1 MKENV
6 LEILVGSV
14 VLILSLVFVFFTLS
28 NTGFQQKGKFINAE
42 FGNVAGL
49 KVGDDVLIAG
59 IKVGEVSSNTLDS
72 KSYLAVV
79 KLNLQNNIFIPED
92 SVAKISSA
100 SLLGGQYVEIIP
112 GASDEMLKDDET
124 IYDTRDPVSL
134 TDLLGQAVF
143 SATDWFKK
151 VNLKFIKFF
160 LSLILIFS
168 LNTSNASW
176 INFDGAK
183 FNALDK
189 ITARIKKIEIYLNEE
204 QVLGSLT
211 IILKSCQNRPPD
223 FLPESAAYVE
233 IYDNLNQTFNDNNLI
248 FSGWM
253 FSSSPAISAL
263 EHPVYDISLISCK

>member
-14 VLILSLVFVFFTLS
+14 VLILAFVFVVFTLS

-143 SATDWFKK
+143 SATDWF
-151 VNLKFIKFF
+151 
-160 LSLILIFS
+160 
-168 LNTSNASW
+168 
-176 INFDGAK
+176 
-183 FNALDK
+183 
-189 ITARIKKIEIYLNEE
+189 
-204 QVLGSLT
+204 
-211 IILKSCQNRPPD
+211 
-223 FLPESAAYVE
+223 
-233 IYDNLNQTFNDNNLI
+233 
-248 FSGWM
+248 
-253 FSSSPAISAL
+253 
-263 EHPVYDISLISCK
+263 

>member
-14 VLILSLVFVFFTLS
+14 VLILSFVFVIFTLS

-92 SVAKISSA
+92 SIAKISSA

-143 SATDWFKK
+143 SATD
-151 VNLKFIKFF
+151 
-160 LSLILIFS
+160 
-168 LNTSNASW
+168 
-176 INFDGAK
+176 
-183 FNALDK
+183 
-189 ITARIKKIEIYLNEE
+189 
-204 QVLGSLT
+204 
-211 IILKSCQNRPPD
+211 
-223 FLPESAAYVE
+223 
-233 IYDNLNQTFNDNNLI
+233 
-248 FSGWM
+248 
-253 FSSSPAISAL
+253 
-263 EHPVYDISLISCK
+263 

>member
-1 MKENV
+1 M
-6 LEILVGSV
+6 
-14 VLILSLVFVFFTLS
+14 LILAFVFVIFSLS

-143 SATDWFKK
+143 SATD
-151 VNLKFIKFF
+151 
-160 LSLILIFS
+160 
-168 LNTSNASW
+168 
-176 INFDGAK
+176 
-183 FNALDK
+183 
-189 ITARIKKIEIYLNEE
+189 
-204 QVLGSLT
+204 
-211 IILKSCQNRPPD
+211 
-223 FLPESAAYVE
+223 
-233 IYDNLNQTFNDNNLI
+233 
-248 FSGWM
+248 
-253 FSSSPAISAL
+253 
-263 EHPVYDISLISCK
+263 

>member
-6 LEILVGSV
+6 LEILVGSI
-14 VLILSLVFVFFTLS
+14 VLIFAFIFVIFSLS
-28 NTGFQQKGKFINAE
+28 NTDFQKKGKFINAE

-72 KSYLAVV
+72 TSYLAVV

-143 SATDWFKK
+143 SATD
-151 VNLKFIKFF
+151 
-160 LSLILIFS
+160 
-168 LNTSNASW
+168 
-176 INFDGAK
+176 
-183 FNALDK
+183 
-189 ITARIKKIEIYLNEE
+189 
-204 QVLGSLT
+204 
-211 IILKSCQNRPPD
+211 
-223 FLPESAAYVE
+223 
-233 IYDNLNQTFNDNNLI
+233 
-248 FSGWM
+248 
-253 FSSSPAISAL
+253 
-263 EHPVYDISLISCK
+263 

>member
-14 VLILSLVFVFFTLS
+14 VLILSFVFVIFTLS

-143 SATDWFKK
+143 SAT
-151 VNLKFIKFF
+151 
-160 LSLILIFS
+160 
-168 LNTSNASW
+168 
-176 INFDGAK
+176 
-183 FNALDK
+183 
-189 ITARIKKIEIYLNEE
+189 E
-204 QVLGSLT
+204 
-211 IILKSCQNRPPD
+211 
-223 FLPESAAYVE
+223 
-233 IYDNLNQTFNDNNLI
+233 
-248 FSGWM
+248 
-253 FSSSPAISAL
+253 
-263 EHPVYDISLISCK
+263 

>member
-14 VLILSLVFVFFTLS
+14 VLILAFVFLIFSLS

-100 SLLGGQYVEIIP
+100 ALLGGQYVEIIP

-143 SATDWFKK
+143 SATD
-151 VNLKFIKFF
+151 
-160 LSLILIFS
+160 
-168 LNTSNASW
+168 
-176 INFDGAK
+176 
-183 FNALDK
+183 
-189 ITARIKKIEIYLNEE
+189 
-204 QVLGSLT
+204 
-211 IILKSCQNRPPD
+211 
-223 FLPESAAYVE
+223 
-233 IYDNLNQTFNDNNLI
+233 
-248 FSGWM
+248 
-253 FSSSPAISAL
+253 
-263 EHPVYDISLISCK
+263 

>member
-14 VLILSLVFVFFTLS
+14 VLILSFVFVIFTLS
-28 NTGFQQKGKFINAE
+28 NTGFQHKRKFINAE

-143 SATDWFKK
+143 SATD
-151 VNLKFIKFF
+151 
-160 LSLILIFS
+160 
-168 LNTSNASW
+168 
-176 INFDGAK
+176 
-183 FNALDK
+183 
-189 ITARIKKIEIYLNEE
+189 
-204 QVLGSLT
+204 
-211 IILKSCQNRPPD
+211 
-223 FLPESAAYVE
+223 
-233 IYDNLNQTFNDNNLI
+233 
-248 FSGWM
+248 
-253 FSSSPAISAL
+253 
-263 EHPVYDISLISCK
+263 

>member
-14 VLILSLVFVFFTLS
+14 VLILSVVFVIFTLS

-143 SATDWFKK
+143 SATD
-151 VNLKFIKFF
+151 
-160 LSLILIFS
+160 
-168 LNTSNASW
+168 
-176 INFDGAK
+176 
-183 FNALDK
+183 
-189 ITARIKKIEIYLNEE
+189 
-204 QVLGSLT
+204 
-211 IILKSCQNRPPD
+211 
-223 FLPESAAYVE
+223 
-233 IYDNLNQTFNDNNLI
+233 
-248 FSGWM
+248 
-253 FSSSPAISAL
+253 
-263 EHPVYDISLISCK
+263 

>member
-6 LEILVGSV
+6 LEILVGSI
-14 VLILSLVFVFFTLS
+14 VLIFAFVFVIFSLS

-112 GASDEMLKDDET
+112 GASDEMLKNDET

-143 SATDWFKK
+143 SATD
-151 VNLKFIKFF
+151 
-160 LSLILIFS
+160 
-168 LNTSNASW
+168 
-176 INFDGAK
+176 
-183 FNALDK
+183 
-189 ITARIKKIEIYLNEE
+189 
-204 QVLGSLT
+204 
-211 IILKSCQNRPPD
+211 
-223 FLPESAAYVE
+223 
-233 IYDNLNQTFNDNNLI
+233 
-248 FSGWM
+248 
-253 FSSSPAISAL
+253 
-263 EHPVYDISLISCK
+263 

>member
-14 VLILSLVFVFFTLS
+14 VLILSFVFVIFTLS

-143 SATDWFKK
+143 SASD
-151 VNLKFIKFF
+151 
-160 LSLILIFS
+160 
-168 LNTSNASW
+168 
-176 INFDGAK
+176 
-183 FNALDK
+183 
-189 ITARIKKIEIYLNEE
+189 
-204 QVLGSLT
+204 
-211 IILKSCQNRPPD
+211 
-223 FLPESAAYVE
+223 
-233 IYDNLNQTFNDNNLI
+233 
-248 FSGWM
+248 
-253 FSSSPAISAL
+253 
-263 EHPVYDISLISCK
+263 

>member
-14 VLILSLVFVFFTLS
+14 VLIFAFVFVIFSLS

-143 SATDWFKK
+143 SVTD
-151 VNLKFIKFF
+151 
-160 LSLILIFS
+160 
-168 LNTSNASW
+168 
-176 INFDGAK
+176 
-183 FNALDK
+183 
-189 ITARIKKIEIYLNEE
+189 
-204 QVLGSLT
+204 
-211 IILKSCQNRPPD
+211 
-223 FLPESAAYVE
+223 
-233 IYDNLNQTFNDNNLI
+233 
-248 FSGWM
+248 
-253 FSSSPAISAL
+253 
-263 EHPVYDISLISCK
+263 

>member
-14 VLILSLVFVFFTLS
+14 VLILSFVFVIFTLS

-134 TDLLGQAVF
+134 TDLLGKAVF
-143 SATDWFKK
+143 TATD
-151 VNLKFIKFF
+151 
-160 LSLILIFS
+160 
-168 LNTSNASW
+168 
-176 INFDGAK
+176 
-183 FNALDK
+183 
-189 ITARIKKIEIYLNEE
+189 
-204 QVLGSLT
+204 
-211 IILKSCQNRPPD
+211 
-223 FLPESAAYVE
+223 
-233 IYDNLNQTFNDNNLI
+233 
-248 FSGWM
+248 
-253 FSSSPAISAL
+253 
-263 EHPVYDISLISCK
+263 

>member
-14 VLILSLVFVFFTLS
+14 VLILAFVFVIFSLS

-59 IKVGEVSSNTLDS
+59 IKVGEVSSNTLDN

-143 SATDWFKK
+143 SATD
-151 VNLKFIKFF
+151 
-160 LSLILIFS
+160 
-168 LNTSNASW
+168 
-176 INFDGAK
+176 
-183 FNALDK
+183 
-189 ITARIKKIEIYLNEE
+189 
-204 QVLGSLT
+204 
-211 IILKSCQNRPPD
+211 
-223 FLPESAAYVE
+223 
-233 IYDNLNQTFNDNNLI
+233 
-248 FSGWM
+248 
-253 FSSSPAISAL
+253 
-263 EHPVYDISLISCK
+263 

>member
-6 LEILVGSV
+6 LEILVGGV
-14 VLILSLVFVFFTLS
+14 VLILSFVFVIFTLS

-124 IYDTRDPVSL
+124 IYDTRDPVTL

-143 SATDWFKK
+143 SATD
-151 VNLKFIKFF
+151 
-160 LSLILIFS
+160 
-168 LNTSNASW
+168 
-176 INFDGAK
+176 
-183 FNALDK
+183 
-189 ITARIKKIEIYLNEE
+189 
-204 QVLGSLT
+204 
-211 IILKSCQNRPPD
+211 
-223 FLPESAAYVE
+223 
-233 IYDNLNQTFNDNNLI
+233 
-248 FSGWM
+248 
-253 FSSSPAISAL
+253 
-263 EHPVYDISLISCK
+263 

>member
-1 MKENV
+1 MKDNV

-14 VLILSLVFVFFTLS
+14 VLVFAFVFVIFSLS

-49 KVGDDVLIAG
+49 KIGDDVLIAG

-112 GASDEMLKDDET
+112 GASDEMLQDDET
-124 IYDTRDPVSL
+124 IYNTRDPVSL

-143 SATDWFKK
+143 SATD
-151 VNLKFIKFF
+151 
-160 LSLILIFS
+160 
-168 LNTSNASW
+168 
-176 INFDGAK
+176 
-183 FNALDK
+183 
-189 ITARIKKIEIYLNEE
+189 
-204 QVLGSLT
+204 
-211 IILKSCQNRPPD
+211 
-223 FLPESAAYVE
+223 
-233 IYDNLNQTFNDNNLI
+233 
-248 FSGWM
+248 
-253 FSSSPAISAL
+253 
-263 EHPVYDISLISCK
+263 

>member
-14 VLILSLVFVFFTLS
+14 VLILSFVFVIFTLS

-59 IKVGEVSSNTLDS
+59 IKVGEVSSNTLDN
-72 KSYLAVV
+72 KTYLAVV

-143 SATDWFKK
+143 SATD
-151 VNLKFIKFF
+151 
-160 LSLILIFS
+160 
-168 LNTSNASW
+168 
-176 INFDGAK
+176 
-183 FNALDK
+183 
-189 ITARIKKIEIYLNEE
+189 
-204 QVLGSLT
+204 
-211 IILKSCQNRPPD
+211 
-223 FLPESAAYVE
+223 
-233 IYDNLNQTFNDNNLI
+233 
-248 FSGWM
+248 
-253 FSSSPAISAL
+253 
-263 EHPVYDISLISCK
+263 

>member
-14 VLILSLVFVFFTLS
+14 VLIFAFVFVIFSLS

-143 SATDWFKK
+143 SATD
-151 VNLKFIKFF
+151 
-160 LSLILIFS
+160 
-168 LNTSNASW
+168 
-176 INFDGAK
+176 
-183 FNALDK
+183 
-189 ITARIKKIEIYLNEE
+189 
-204 QVLGSLT
+204 
-211 IILKSCQNRPPD
+211 
-223 FLPESAAYVE
+223 
-233 IYDNLNQTFNDNNLI
+233 
-248 FSGWM
+248 
-253 FSSSPAISAL
+253 
-263 EHPVYDISLISCK
+263 

>member
-6 LEILVGSV
+6 LEILVGSI
-14 VLILSLVFVFFTLS
+14 VLIFAFIFVIFSLS

-72 KSYLAVV
+72 KNYLAVV
-79 KLNLQNNIFIPED
+79 KLNLNNNIFIPDD

-143 SATDWFKK
+143 SATD
-151 VNLKFIKFF
+151 
-160 LSLILIFS
+160 
-168 LNTSNASW
+168 
-176 INFDGAK
+176 
-183 FNALDK
+183 
-189 ITARIKKIEIYLNEE
+189 
-204 QVLGSLT
+204 
-211 IILKSCQNRPPD
+211 
-223 FLPESAAYVE
+223 
-233 IYDNLNQTFNDNNLI
+233 
-248 FSGWM
+248 
-253 FSSSPAISAL
+253 
-263 EHPVYDISLISCK
+263 

>member
-14 VLILSLVFVFFTLS
+14 VLILSFVFVIFTLS

-143 SATDWFKK
+143 SAT
-151 VNLKFIKFF
+151 N
-160 LSLILIFS
+160 
-168 LNTSNASW
+168 
-176 INFDGAK
+176 
-183 FNALDK
+183 
-189 ITARIKKIEIYLNEE
+189 
-204 QVLGSLT
+204 
-211 IILKSCQNRPPD
+211 
-223 FLPESAAYVE
+223 
-233 IYDNLNQTFNDNNLI
+233 
-248 FSGWM
+248 
-253 FSSSPAISAL
+253 
-263 EHPVYDISLISCK
+263 